1 MKTREKMILSLI
13 IILAVSIPTFL
24 IAQNISLELQPEIN
38 SINDREDLKEV
49 VYSNTDCAKYWRG
62 ELFEMWDDVEHNYK
76 NDPVFTECLDALTSQ
91 KHLANLEFDKWSG
104 EGDIHY
110 DRVDS
115 DKKYWATFK
124 GIELDDEEDESIK
137 VEFSGNGFKTR
148 WMTAEK
154 QDKTYSVPDF
164 RYVTTIHKGQ
174 EFVALCT
181 DMVERRIHVLKY
193 DGVIEKD
200 GIEYYSFWHK
210 STTIPIEDLP
220 KCEYPTIIH
229 DSLSIDFDLGD
240 KPTSHVWDHNWG

>member
-1 MKTREKMILSLI
+1 MILSLI
-13 IILAVSIPTFL
+13 IILAVSIPISYLT
-24 IAQNISLELQPEIN
+24 QNTSFELQLETD

-49 VYSNTDCAKYWRG
+49 VYSNTDCAKFWRG
-62 ELFEMWDDVEHNYK
+62 ELFEMWDNANHDYK
-76 NDPVFTECLDALTSQ
+76 NDPVFIECSEALISQ
-91 KHLANLEFDKWSG
+91 KHLGNLEFGKWSG

-110 DRVDS
+110 DLVDS
-115 DKKYWATFK
+115 DKKYWATLK
-124 GIELDDEEDESIK
+124 DIELRDDGESIK
-137 VEFSGNGFKTR
+137 VEFSGNDFETR
-148 WMTAEK
+148 WMTTEK
-154 QDKTYSVPDF
+154 QEKTYGVPDF

-193 DGVIEKD
+193 DGVTEKD

-220 KCEYPTIIH
+220 KCEYPAIIH

-240 KPTSHVWDHNWG
+240 KPTSPVWDHNWE